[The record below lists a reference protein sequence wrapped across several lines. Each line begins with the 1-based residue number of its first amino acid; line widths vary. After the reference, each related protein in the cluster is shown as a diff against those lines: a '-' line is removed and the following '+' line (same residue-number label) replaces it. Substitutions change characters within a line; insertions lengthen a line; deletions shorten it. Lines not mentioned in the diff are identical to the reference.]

1 VKAVWKKSPDNYTV
15 FLENCEYK
23 LVHYSDLYETI
34 EEYDDETDESYEDE
48 IAVNHGEKIG
58 NLTELYLDLPNR
70 HENRF
75 TDAHTR
81 TFDIRVGQVVNMPP
95 QECNWSTADCAHAGL
110 HFTADEINYVGCGD
124 QSVLVL
130 INPMKVV
137 GIGDSKGRCYE
148 YLPIMTVPRDE
159 ATTLLHDLDF
169 DTLELDDAYAINELD
184 GLADKVKAGF
194 AAEAKKHAVNFPT
207 ISMNDVRD
215 IVNSLNEMKAVIG
228 DRVKSI

>member
-1 VKAVWKKSPDNYTV
+1 MPMDQCRWNT
-15 FLENCEYK
+15 
-23 LVHYSDLYETI
+23 
-34 EEYDDETDESYEDE
+34 DDCG
-48 IAVNHGEKIG
+48 A
-58 NLTELYLDLPNR
+58 
-70 HENRF
+70 
-75 TDAHTR
+75 
-81 TFDIRVGQVVNMPP
+81 
-95 QECNWSTADCAHAGL
+95 AGL
-110 HFTADEINYVGCGD
+110 HFTSDEIHYVGCGD

-137 GIGDSKGRCYE
+137 GIGENKGRCYE

-184 GLADKVKAGF
+184 GLAEKVKAGF

-215 IVNSLNEMKAVIG
+215 IINTLNEMKAVIG